1 MGGRSWWMWNGGDN
15 RASCGLEWLLQI
27 GQNVRTLSVETGVT
41 HTGGGGVTHTGRVGL
56 SHTDFVAVCVGSFV

>member
-15 RASCGLEWLLQI
+15 RTSCGLEWLPQI
-27 GQNVRTLSVETGVT
+27 GQNVRTLSVETGVS

-56 SHTDFVAVCVGSFV
+56 SHTDFVAVCVGGFV